1 MTKLLEDFAA
11 APDMD
16 ARKKLAG
23 EIQAAA
29 YQLVPS
35 VMWGQFA
42 RPAGYR
48 KRLKGMIVSAFPM
61 FWRVEV

>member
-1 MTKLLEDFAA
+1 MTKQLEDFAN
-11 APDMD
+11 APDAA
-16 ARKKLAG
+16 ARKKIA
-23 EIQAAA
+23 EAIQVEA

-48 KRLKGMIVSAFPM
+48 TRLKGMIISAFPM
-61 FWRVEV
+61 FWQVEV

>member
-1 MTKLLEDFAA
+1 M
-11 APDMD
+11 P
-16 ARKKLAG
+16 ARKKIAD

-48 KRLKGMIVSAFPM
+48 KRLKNMIVSAFPM
-61 FWRVEV
+61 FWGANV

>member
-1 MTKLLEDFAA
+1 V
-11 APDMD
+11 
-16 ARKKLAG
+16 
-23 EIQAAA
+23 A

-61 FWRVEV
+61 FWDVAV